1 MAITANMTTSE
12 GIALT
17 NAYCNIPVAY
27 VKKFDGAWNIAT
39 PQKKDEDGN
48 ITQEE
53 VWTQGESSFKL
64 IYDVFIYVDK
74 EKRDDQHNEQY
85 RIKNNH
91 IDHFKCDYDITA
103 NGNPLVL
110 AYEDLKAN
118 SQLSNVKDVTE

>member
-27 VKKFDGAWNIAT
+27 VKKFNGEWTIS
-39 PQKKDEDGN
+39 PEEKDEDGN
-48 ITQEE
+48 VTKEG

-64 IYDVFIYVDK
+64 IYDVLIYVDAS
-74 EKRDDQHNEQY
+74 KRADREEQNY
-85 RIKNNH
+85 RIKNRH
-91 IDHFKCDYDITA
+91 IDHFKCDYDITK

-118 SQLSNVKDVTE
+118 ENLSNVKDA